1 MEEKENVIV
10 FEGLNQLV
18 YFGIQPRNILPVI
31 KLWCKEML
39 GMFNNWFMNS
49 TISRMF

>member
-1 MEEKENVIV
+1 MEDNENGIV

-31 KLWCKEML
+31 E
-39 GMFNNWFMNS
+39 
-49 TISRMF
+49 I